1 MADAA
6 VVEIFVERKMGFTR
20 PQFEVSLLS
29 THVHCMARRL
39 SSSIFTVYAL
49 TEEDSLSIVAQ
60 NVHYI

>member
-6 VVEIFVERKMGFTR
+6 VVEIFVERKMDFTR

-29 THVHCMARRL
+29 THVHCMPHRL
-39 SSSIFTVYAL
+39 SSPIFTVYAL
-49 TEEDSLSIVAQ
+49 TEEDSLSTVSQ